1 MGGSLLQADST
12 YTVCICFFLLSA
24 RLPEQDVYSDDHTH
38 LDAAQT
44 HDGCHVVHVLDL

>member
-1 MGGSLLQADST
+1 MGKQ
-12 YTVCICFFLLSA
+12 TVFVLSAFFFLLSA
-24 RLPEQDVYSDDHTH
+24 HLPEQDVYGDDHTH